1 MSKRLRG
8 VIPEDD
14 TSFQGLQFPVRKRKK
29 PAERIEEI
37 FCAPVDGFARWTGFR
52 DEKLVWDEKK
62 IRGLPN
68 PEQKEKEKEEE
79 EGNSSSLQRIFEG
92 SEVSGVV
99 YPLLIEKSEHPKA
112 KYRSL
117 GYLREL
123 CETPSLF
130 GDLKDDDQMFVGL
143 GIRDLFLACDS
154 GIATPSDRELL
165 DQVCTLSLS
174 PYLLL
179 PSSPSL
185 PFFFFFFKLSS
196 NNKK

>member
-1 MSKRLRG
+1 M
-8 VIPEDD
+8 
-14 TSFQGLQFPVRKRKK
+14 
-29 PAERIEEI
+29 
-37 FCAPVDGFARWTGFR
+37 
-52 DEKLVWDEKK
+52 
-62 IRGLPN
+62 
-68 PEQKEKEKEEE
+68 
-79 EGNSSSLQRIFEG
+79 
-92 SEVSGVV
+92 

-174 PYLLL
+174 PYLLSPYLLSPYLLL

-185 PFFFFFFKLSS
+185 PFFLFFFQIKFEQQKMICKPDTSITPKWLLKKIGY
-196 NNKK
+196 NKH